1 MVVMNSIFGFS
12 KVEEAAILLASTVLF
27 SLLFFRYEEI
37 DKSNIFTMFIELG
50 FAGLVG
56 FILARYYFNKD
67 RDLQTREK
75 NEKEEKL
82 RNKFAYSLRT
92 AHVAMSQ
99 EITMMGK
106 GILPQFSIQT
116 LIDLLGDVIFAF
128 KNYDPT
134 DIDSDK
140 MLKNTSMLV
149 EKHKE
154 TIMTDVFFLD
164 LKSSLSIIEQLGKK
178 YHIDLTPI

>member
-1 MVVMNSIFGFS
+1 MVMNGIFGFS

-27 SLLFFRYEEI
+27 SLLFFLYEEI

-82 RNKFAYSLRT
+82 RNEFEYRLKT
-92 AHVAMSQ
+92 AHVAVSRGINM
-99 EITMMGK
+99 ERAD
-106 GILPQFSIQT
+106 ILPQFSIQT
-116 LIDLLGDVIFAF
+116 LIDLLDDVILAY

-140 MLKNTSMLV
+140 MLKRASALV
-149 EKHKE
+149 GNHKE
-154 TIMTDVFFLD
+154 TIMINALLLD
-164 LKSSLSIIEQLGKK
+164 LQSLLDIIEQMGKK